1 MTNYRKITKITFKK
15 VIEEIQFWENLRKF
29 NFEKECEKLTQW
41 GPAFYYASVHLV
53 SILEA

>member
-29 NFEKECEKLTQW
+29 NFEKECEKLTQ
-41 GPAFYYASVHLV
+41 
-53 SILEA
+53 